1 MGVNPK
7 YWSSGIWRQNV
18 SYYAIRHLIA
28 LPSPYSR
35 IVKYQAPE
43 SGCIVGG
50 AAAAGR
56 PESAGGVDEAAEHQL
71 AGDERKQRDE
81 NFLQRRKV
89 K

>member
-1 MGVNPK
+1 MRDCV
-7 YWSSGIWRQNV
+7 
-18 SYYAIRHLIA
+18 
-28 LPSPYSR
+28 
-35 IVKYQAPE
+35 APE

-50 AAAAGR
+50 AAAARR

-81 NFLQRRKV
+81 NFLQRTKV

>member
-1 MGVNPK
+1 MRDCVP
-7 YWSSGIWRQNV
+7 
-18 SYYAIRHLIA
+18 
-28 LPSPYSR
+28 
-35 IVKYQAPE
+35 PE

-81 NFLQRRKV
+81 NFLQRRKLYGNKSKSKNNWKPNENFLQRRKV

>member
-1 MGVNPK
+1 MYIPNDC
-7 YWSSGIWRQNV
+7 SSSEETN
-18 SYYAIRHLIA
+18 
-28 LPSPYSR
+28 
-35 IVKYQAPE
+35 PE

-81 NFLQRRKV
+81 NFLQRTKLNGNKSKSKNNWKPNENFLQRRKV